1 MQRKAALKKPRGTAG
16 LRLATYV
23 GLCGSPRAHLHS
35 VNGPGSRGPLL
46 RSGSLIMAR
55 GWALLAC
62 RRPCPSA
69 CKIDQY
75 GSLFFVHAIASPAH
89 GLFGILPKFICL

>member
-1 MQRKAALKKPRGTAG
+1 MAKKSPAERRG

-35 VNGPGSRGPLL
+35 LNGAGPARAVF
-46 RSGSLIMAR
+46 RSGRLIMAR

-62 RRPCPSA
+62 RCLYPSA
-69 CKIDQY
+69 CEIDQY
-75 GSLFFVHAIASPAH
+75 GSLFFVLAVASPAH
-89 GLFGILPKFICL
+89 GLFGILPKFVRL